1 MFSKNTMEIEM
12 KQNDI
17 FVIKSKN
24 KIRKNLNR
32 NQIDRVFLFKTKLLS
47 MIILSWYLFIADS
60 ELEISLEIS

>member
-1 MFSKNTMEIEM
+1 M
-12 KQNDI
+12 KQINI

-32 NQIDRVFLFKTKLLS
+32 NQTDVVFLFKTNLLS
-47 MIILSWYLFIADS
+47 MIVLSWYLFTADS

>member
-1 MFSKNTMEIEM
+1 M